1 VKSETPTAIARTH
14 ALEDSSMPS
23 FDVVSEVDKHELTNA
38 VDQTNREV
46 STRFDFKG
54 SNARVERS
62 DNVLTII
69 ASAEF
74 QIKQIVDILQGR
86 MTKRGIDIDCLDFQE
101 ITESNNEA
109 RQNVN
114 VREGIEKNVARKM
127 IKLIKDSKLKVQAQI
142 QQDQLRVSGKKRDDL
157 QSLIATLKAAGL
169 GLPLQFVN
177 FRD

>member
-1 VKSETPTAIARTH
+1 
-14 ALEDSSMPS
+14 MPS

-46 STRFDFKG
+46 SNRFDFKG
-54 SNARVERS
+54 TNARVERN
-62 DNVLTII
+62 DNALTVI
-69 ASAEF
+69 AAVEF

-109 RQNVN
+109 RQNVT
-114 VREGIEKNVARKM
+114 VREGIEKDVARKM

-142 QQDQLRVSGKKRDDL
+142 QQNQLRVSGKKRDDL
-157 QSLIATLKAAGL
+157 QSVIVELKAAKL
-169 GLPLQFVN
+169 GLPLQYVN